1 MKKKVMLGLCLAAS
15 FTVLSMAGCKKEEAK
30 EVPETE
36 PVVEEQAEEEEI
48 LKTIGAEAE
57 GAFKVRLT
65 NNTGKDIKGISIKI
79 IEEEEFPENFLAEN
93 DIYTVEEARY
103 LYYSPNQEAKTEE
116 AAEGDEDERL
126 LTPGYDIRLT
136 FSDDTVAVLHSF
148 PFEDIEEGELHL
160 EEEVGFI
167 KYTSVSTNE
176 TVETKEAE
184 LAIKEQE
191 RVAAEEAQKAA
202 EEQAAAEKAAA
213 EEQAAAEKAAANK
226 AAAKA
231 SSSSTSSNS
240 NSSSGNSGSSGG
252 GNSSDD
258 GCIGDDGLTY

>member
-202 EEQAAAEKAAA
+202 EEQAAAE
-213 EEQAAAEKAAANK
+213 QAAAEKAAAKK

-231 SSSSTSSNS
+231 SSSSTSNS